1 MDESKLNSYSEAL
14 QADDHELAQELAKYD
29 LDASLINEYDTLDER
44 VQALKICY
52 QSLLNS
58 RRFLNA

>member
-29 LDASLINEYDTLDER
+29 LDVSLINEYDTLDER
-44 VQALKICY
+44 VQALKVCY
-52 QSLLNS
+52 QTLLNS